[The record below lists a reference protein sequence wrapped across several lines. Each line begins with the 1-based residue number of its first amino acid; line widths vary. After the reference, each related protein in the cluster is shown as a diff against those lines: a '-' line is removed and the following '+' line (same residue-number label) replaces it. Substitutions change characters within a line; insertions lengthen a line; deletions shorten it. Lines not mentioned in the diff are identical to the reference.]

1 MNKQHWN
8 TVILD
13 GSIEFPALKQMIND
27 SYSLV
32 VHSLPKYRREELM
45 GFDSN

>member
-13 GSIEFPALKQMIND
+13 GHLKPDFIYQLIDD
-27 SYSLV
+27 SYNLIIAGLS
-32 VHSLPKYRREELM
+32 KKQQQELK
-45 GFDSN
+45 DLDE